1 MHVFCHFI
9 CFSFLECQCNGKTI
23 VRNERL
29 MDGECNSFR
38 RFEEKEG
45 RWKPFCYVDP
55 EEECKDTKEGWSF
68 DACNQGRI

>member
-1 MHVFCHFI
+1 
-9 CFSFLECQCNGKTI
+9 
-23 VRNERL
+23 